1 MTETVTRAGYDAVAS
16 LYADLFRNSLDD
28 LPLDRS
34 LIIAF
39 AEMVPAGGRVADLGC
54 GPGHVTALLDTLG
67 LDASGID
74 LSPAM
79 IAQARADNPHLR
91 FEEGSM
97 TALDLPDGGLAGAL
111 AWYSLIHMEP
121 ARLPAVFAE
130 FHRVLAADGLLL
142 LAFQST
148 DGDEPDP
155 FDHKVAPAYRWPID
169 RIADLGGQ
177 AGFTE
182 VARLLRRPM
191 HEHEHSP
198 AGHILLRKR

>member
-1 MTETVTRAGYDAVAS
+1 MTDTVTRAGYDAVAS

-39 AEMVPAGGRVADLGC
+39 AELIPAGGRVADLGC
-54 GPGHVTALLDTLG
+54 GPGHVTALLDPLG

-121 ARLPAVFAE
+121 ARLPAV
-130 FHRVLAADGLLL
+130 
-142 LAFQST
+142 
-148 DGDEPDP
+148 
-155 FDHKVAPAYRWPID
+155 
-169 RIADLGGQ
+169 
-177 AGFTE
+177 
-182 VARLLRRPM
+182 
-191 HEHEHSP
+191 
-198 AGHILLRKR
+198 